1 MTKLITSIE
10 EMLKD
15 ICSKK
20 GYIDGENCDIK
31 YVQSKVKSK
40 AVCHLY
46 IYPYDEIG
54 AISLLIDI
62 K

>member
-1 MTKLITSIE
+1 MAKLITSTE
-10 EMLKD
+10 KMLKD

-20 GYIDGENCDIK
+20 GYINGENCDIK
-31 YVQSKVKSK
+31 YVRSKVKSK
-40 AVCHLY
+40 DVCHIY

-54 AISLLIDI
+54 AIALFVDV

>member
-1 MTKLITSIE
+1 MTKLITSTE

-31 YVQSKVKSK
+31 YKGIRVK
-40 AVCHLY
+40 
-46 IYPYDEIG
+46 
-54 AISLLIDI
+54 
-62 K
+62 

>member
-1 MTKLITSIE
+1 MTKITTSIE
-10 EMLKD
+10 EILKD

-20 GYIDGENCDIK
+20 GYVDGENCDIK
-31 YVQSKVKSK
+31 YMWSKVKSK
-40 AVCHLY
+40 TVYHIY

-54 AISLLIDI
+54 AIALSVDI

>member
-1 MTKLITSIE
+1 MAKLITRIE
-10 EMLKD
+10 EKLKD

-40 AVCHLY
+40 AVCHIY

-54 AISLLIDI
+54 AIALSVDV